1 MAAAAANE
9 EDIGACTLDQRKLTI
24 NKKWRITEKIASGGF
39 GAIYKGTRR
48 CFLPRRQARNSLS
61 LTLAF

>member
-1 MAAAAANE
+1 MAAQATTNE

-39 GAIYKGTRR
+39 GAIYKGRVLLEKEPLVSPLMSS
-48 CFLPRRQARNSLS
+48 F
-61 LTLAF
+61 

>member
-1 MAAAAANE
+1 MAQQAAAE

-39 GAIYKGTRR
+39 GAIYKGT
-48 CFLPRRQARNSLS
+48 FEYFVAIVATESDRNSL
-61 LTLAF
+61 